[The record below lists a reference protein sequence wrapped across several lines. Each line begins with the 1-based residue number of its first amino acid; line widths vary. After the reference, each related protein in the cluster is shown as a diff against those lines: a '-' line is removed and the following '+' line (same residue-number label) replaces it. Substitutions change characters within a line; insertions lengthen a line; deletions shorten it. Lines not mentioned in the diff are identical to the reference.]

1 MNILET
7 PAPTVQRLVS
17 VICAI
22 KEHDYCIREKNVT
35 CTCSCHYA
43 PDRIFEGTRLV
54 DFAFKLWEIAN
65 ELPEMD
71 AGPRA
76 MIFLDLITSAEGT
89 VDFEGLKAIEI
100 ANLLRVPLSRDY
112 WSQRETKNYLGL
124 GEK

>member
-1 MNILET
+1 MNIFGT
-7 PAPTVQRLVS
+7 PAPIEQRLVS

-22 KEHDYCIREKNVT
+22 KEHDYCLRDKNVT

-43 PDRIFEGTRLV
+43 PDWIYEGDRLV
-54 DFAFKLWEIAN
+54 DFAFKLWEISNA
-65 ELPEMD
+65 LPKMTAKSRD
-71 AGPRA
+71 K
-76 MIFLDLITSAEGT
+76 IFLDLITAAEGT
-89 VDFEGLKAIEI
+89 VNFEGLTATEI